1 MTVRLL
7 LLLVLINSFG
17 YAKGQQKTVTLK
29 GAKQTPQKRPSNEP
43 PPPPGPKIVT
53 PVKDLGYLIPPLH
66 FTPDTISYTPSS
78 FYFHSVIDSTGADS
92 VGFGI
97 LPKDYKKK
105 TITTAGKKDVLILKY
120 LRSITKTDTSLIPI
134 VVVLKTLQISEK
146 QLNKADL
153 NAKIE
158 LYINVYALVNNELI
172 FLDDAGGVMEN
183 QIYVGFKRQYDMII
197 CFSLKRI
204 TSQLENRIQN
214 AKPYLE
220 SLEKGV
226 FVIAKIKSFEESNTD
241 TIYISNNY
249 TLAWSDYHGKPIND
263 KGISPSLRVELS
275 INDMIVDKKLTIS
288 VVIEPVFVRSRSWA
302 GKLVQSDQLLKHE
315 YYKTQ
320 LMYLYALK
328 LKKQISESHFPLK
341 ELKDNILALYSKS
354 NNFMED
360 ELQKYVY
367 DTESGSNKA
376 KQDEWEKSITLQI
389 EELKDYNSF
398 FTR

>member
-1 MTVRLL
+1 MLVRILL
-7 LLLVLINSFG
+7 IFLFITSIE
-17 YAKGQQKTVTLK
+17 YASGQQKTVALK
-29 GAKQTPQKRPSNEP
+29 GSKQSAKNKPSNEP

-53 PVKDLGYLIPPLH
+53 PVKDLGYLIPPLR
-66 FTPDTISYTPSS
+66 FSPDTINYTPTS

-105 TITTAGKKDVLILKY
+105 TITTAGKKDALIFKY
-120 LRSITKTDTSLIPI
+120 LRSITKTDTSLVPI
-134 VVVLKTLQISEK
+134 VMVLKKLNISEN
-146 QLNKADL
+146 QINRSDL

-158 LYINVYALVNNELI
+158 LYIKIYALVNNEL
-172 FLDDAGGVMEN
+172 FFVDDAGGVMEN
-183 QIYVGFKRQYDMII
+183 QIYVGIKRPYDMII
-197 CFSLKRI
+197 CLSLKRI
-204 TSQLENRIQN
+204 TNQLENRILE
-214 AKPYLE
+214 ATPYLE

-226 FVIAKIKSFEESNTD
+226 SVTAKIKPFEESNTD

-249 TLAWSDYHGKPIND
+249 SLTWADYRGKPIND
-263 KGISPSLRVELS
+263 KGISPSLRVEIS
-275 INDMIVDKKLTIS
+275 INDMIVDKNLTIS

-302 GKLVQSDQLLKHE
+302 GKLVQSDLLLKHE

-328 LKKQISESHFPLK
+328 LKKQISEAHFPLK
-341 ELKDNILALYSKS
+341 ELKDNVLALYNKS
-354 NNFMED
+354 NNIMED

-367 DTESGSNKA
+367 DTESGSNKV
-376 KQDEWEKSITLQI
+376 KQDEWEKSINAQI

-398 FTR
+398 FTK